1 MLLWDS
7 CSSQRSASAHVCGIF
22 FLFTLK
28 YWQVSIIC
36 VGSYS
41 GETYALNMLKF
52 LVSHLINVQ
61 YLCPLCNFAL
71 NSYSSTEVAWYLMG
85 HWHWVKGRDNTQ
97 TGWRMRTN
105 VDELPQTGTKC
116 SFLNKKCEKVK
127 CPQRLLLWQALN
139 PFTPGYLLQLLGHS
153 VHKCH

>member
-1 MLLWDS
+1 M
-7 CSSQRSASAHVCGIF
+7 CGLFFFF
-22 FLFTLK
+22 FLLMLK
-28 YWQVSIIC
+28 DWQVSIVC

-41 GETYALNMLKF
+41 AETYALNMLKF
-52 LVSHLINVQ
+52 LVSHFINVQ

-71 NSYSSTEVAWYLMG
+71 NSYSSTEVARYLMG
-85 HWHWVKGRDNTQ
+85 HLMGHWVKGKDNTQ

-127 CPQRLLLWQALN
+127 CPQTFLLWQALN